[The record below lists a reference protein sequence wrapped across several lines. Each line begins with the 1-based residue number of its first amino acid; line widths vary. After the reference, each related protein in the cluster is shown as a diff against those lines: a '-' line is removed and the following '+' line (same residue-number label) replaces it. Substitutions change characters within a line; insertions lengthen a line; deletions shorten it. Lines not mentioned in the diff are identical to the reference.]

1 MTRAEQKRLC
11 SAIKGHDRE
20 TVQRM
25 LEKEPDLIN
34 DVVRQPPRS
43 DDGKSLLQ
51 IAIHSGATDIAE
63 YLLDQ
68 GADVNFMEAETSVS
82 GWRMPVIQDA
92 LSLAIMRTRWCAVD
106 MHGVPAVQHTKEES
120 NAAYL
125 LLKRMIAMGAELNA
139 VDSKGN
145 TTMERAVSQAAQIM
159 PVYDSNTRQY
169 TGKRVITDALKADL
183 SRIFSLLFE
192 QGLTSTIPM
201 RTSTLTVQAFYADH
215 PLGAFLTR

>member
-25 LEKEPDLIN
+25 LEKKPDLIN

-120 NAAYL
+120 DAAYL

-201 RTSTLTVQAFYADH
+201 RTSTLTVQAFYVDH

>member
-25 LEKEPDLIN
+25 LEEKPSLI
-34 DVVRQPPRS
+34 DDTIRQPPRS

-51 IAIHSGATDIAE
+51 LAIHNGATDIAE

-106 MHGVPAVQHTKEES
+106 MHGVPTVQHTKEES
-120 NAAYL
+120 DAAYL

-139 VDSKGN
+139 MDSKGN
-145 TTMERAVSQAAQIM
+145 STMERAVSQAGQIM

-169 TGKRVITDALKADL
+169 TGKRVITDDLRADL
-183 SRIFSLLFE
+183 NRIFSLLFE

-201 RTSTLTVQAFYADH
+201 RTSTLTVQEFYANH

>member
-11 SAIKGHDRE
+11 SAIKGHDRDA
-20 TVQRM
+20 VQRM
-25 LEKEPDLIN
+25 LEEEPSLI
-34 DVVRQPPRS
+34 DGVVRQPPRS

-51 IAIHSGATDIAE
+51 IAIHNGATEIAE

-68 GADVNFMEAETSVS
+68 GADVNFIEAETSIS
-82 GWRMPVIQDA
+82 SWRMPVIQDA

-106 MHGVPAVQHTKEES
+106 MHGVRNVQHTKEES
-120 NAAYL
+120 DAAFS

-145 TTMERAVSQAAQIM
+145 TTMERAVSQAEQIM
-159 PVYDSNTRQY
+159 PVYDSTTRQY
-169 TGKRVITDALKADL
+169 TGKRVITDELRADL

-192 QGLTSTIPM
+192 QGLTSAIPM